1 MAKIPVEPSLA
12 RVLLAGAAADVLAE
26 VVTVRRGPWIAAAV
40 GSFPALQINATD
52 LDRWSRCWAA
62 RRWAASSSARA
73 TRGSGAWR

>member
-40 GSFPALQINATD
+40 GSFPAL
-52 LDRWSRCWAA
+52 
-62 RRWAASSSARA
+62 
-73 TRGSGAWR
+73 